1 MDTNMGDDITLN
13 YILQRNFKRQSWDPW
28 LPNSYLCADE
38 QPIQPLAHDPNA
50 QESMSQIMQMK
61 QYIKQT
67 SNPED
72 IFLSS
77 MNNAKANQ
85 DATRY
90 QSMFKK
96 WQDNYSMPSTS
107 RVWYVAS
114 DPNNYQQELIYSTLM
129 NQYGQSGTIPATST
143 TTTTTTPVPNYPDIS
158 NQTSIED
165 YSDHWSGKNYEDRF
179 GNMYYDS
186 ARNVYRG
193 KDWGENA
200 MDPTAYLDVNGD
212 DAFTRMYNRDP
223 EKMKEEWKTK
233 EQQKAFVDY
242 SEVEKAKKLIDD
254 LLNDEND
261 LEEKEKLA
269 EQEEAEAE
277 DETEKAKKKKQ
288 KEEYRAQ
295 REKKKKKREEQQTE
309 AAKKEASFNKKR
321 KGEQ

>member
-1 MDTNMGDDITLN
+1 
-13 YILQRNFKRQSWDPW
+13 
-28 LPNSYLCADE
+28 
-38 QPIQPLAHDPNA
+38 
-50 QESMSQIMQMK
+50 
-61 QYIKQT
+61 
-67 SNPED
+67 
-72 IFLSS
+72 
-77 MNNAKANQ
+77 
-85 DATRY
+85 
-90 QSMFKK
+90 
-96 WQDNYSMPSTS
+96 
-107 RVWYVAS
+107 
-114 DPNNYQQELIYSTLM
+114 
-129 NQYGQSGTIPATST
+129 
-143 TTTTTTPVPNYPDIS
+143 
-158 NQTSIED
+158 
-165 YSDHWSGKNYEDRF
+165 
-179 GNMYYDS
+179 MYYDS

-212 DAFTRMYNRDP
+212 DAFARMYNRDP

-288 KEEYRAQ
+288 KEEYRAK
-295 REKKKKKREEQQTE
+295 REKKKKKREKQQTE

-321 KGEQ
+321 KGKQ

>member
-1 MDTNMGDDITLN
+1 
-13 YILQRNFKRQSWDPW
+13 
-28 LPNSYLCADE
+28 
-38 QPIQPLAHDPNA
+38 
-50 QESMSQIMQMK
+50 
-61 QYIKQT
+61 
-67 SNPED
+67 
-72 IFLSS
+72 

-200 MDPTAYLDVNGD
+200 MDPTATWMLMEMMHSLE
-212 DAFTRMYNRDP
+212 MYNRDP

-242 SEVEKAKKLIDD
+242 SEVEKAKKLLDD

-277 DETEKAKKKKQ
+277 DKTEKAKKKKQ

-295 REKKKKKREEQQTE
+295 REKKKKKREKQQTE

-321 KGEQ
+321 KGKQ